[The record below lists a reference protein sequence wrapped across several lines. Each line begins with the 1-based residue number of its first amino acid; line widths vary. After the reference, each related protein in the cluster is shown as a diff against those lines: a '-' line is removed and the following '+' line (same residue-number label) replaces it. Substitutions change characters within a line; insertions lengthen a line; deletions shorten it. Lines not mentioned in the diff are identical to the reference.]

1 MGTSNEKK
9 IKVLLVDDHAV
20 VREGLRRMIER
31 DDSIKVVGEAG
42 NGEEAVSKV
51 MALSPDVITMDL
63 KMPGIDGIAATRAIK
78 QKAPGV
84 NVLMLT
90 LYGEDFVKEALEAG
104 VSGYLLKDSDY
115 EQIIQAIHK
124 VHEGFVIIAPLLVRG
139 LTNYLSKPK
148 MQSSVTL
155 SERELEILT
164 LISDGVGS
172 NEICER
178 LFISPSTVKRE
189 IRHIYDKLGVNDRAH
204 AVAIA
209 LRRKLVK
216 SAVNLE

>member
-1 MGTSNEKK
+1 MATSSDKK

-20 VREGLRRMIER
+20 VREGLRRMVER
-31 DDSIKVVGEAG
+31 DESIKVVGEAG
-42 NGEEAVSKV
+42 NGEEAVSKA
-51 MALSPDVITMDL
+51 MALAPDVITMDL
-63 KMPGIDGIAATRAIK
+63 KMPGIDGIAATREIK
-78 QKAPGV
+78 QKCPGV

-124 VHEGFVIIAPLLVRG
+124 VHEGFIIIAPLLVRG

-148 MQSSVTL
+148 LQSSVSL

-204 AVAIA
+204 AVAIG

-216 SAVNLE
+216 TGINIE